1 MNILFVNR
9 MMGVAWGGGEN
20 FDFQLARGL
29 ESKGHGVTFLTAAG
43 GAVRSDVETETV
55 RTPYLRR
62 YMYELA
68 GRVRVLPG
76 LIAEFDL
83 QLFERAVA
91 AVLPGIVKRRAIDLV
106 QILALPRLAARLV
119 HGKLP
124 VAMRFPG
131 PPAWFHSGLLRR
143 LAGSG
148 VGLFAHG
155 DTVGRLGALG
165 IPAEEIPPG
174 IDFDLYGRPSTADRA
189 RLRQAIGAGPDSIV
203 LVSVGRM
210 VPGKGHGFLLGA
222 MRLLGERSGK
232 AHHLVMVGDGPLRG
246 RLERQSAEA
255 GLAGRVTFA
264 GQQAPVEVAQ
274 WLAAADVF
282 CLFSEYE
289 NYSNAALEAMAS
301 GLPVLATRVG
311 GFPMQVRNGD
321 NGYLIEPG
329 SQTEFVERVSEL
341 AHDPALRL
349 TLGRGARRFSENFS
363 WRSSAARA
371 AALYE
376 RLGTR

>member
-1 MNILFVNR
+1 MNVLFVNR

-20 FDFQLARGL
+20 FDFQLAKGL
-29 ESKGHGVTFLTAAG
+29 VSQGHQVTFLTAAG
-43 GAVRSDVETETV
+43 EAARVDVETETV

-68 GRVRVLPG
+68 GKVRLVPG

-83 QLFERAVA
+83 QLFEREAIRA
-91 AVLPGIVKRRAIDLV
+91 LPGIIKRRTIDLV
-106 QILALPRLAARLV
+106 QILALPRLAAHLE
-119 HGKLP
+119 GGTLP

-131 PPAWFHSGLLRR
+131 PPAWFHTRLLRR
-143 LAGSG
+143 LSAAG

-155 DTVGRLGALG
+155 DTVGLLGTRG
-165 IPAEEIPPG
+165 VSAEEIPPG
-174 IDFDLYGRPSTADRA
+174 IDFDLYGRPSERNRTE
-189 RLRQAIGAGPDSIV
+189 LRQRIGATAPSVV

-210 VPGKGHGFLLGA
+210 VPGKGHTFLLSA
-222 MRLLGERSGK
+222 MKRLADQVPE
-232 AHHLVMVGDGPLRG
+232 AHLVLVGDGPLRS
-246 RLERQSAEA
+246 RFERQSRDL
-255 GLAGRVTFA
+255 GLEHKVTFA
-264 GQQAPVEVAQ
+264 GQQSPPEVAQ
-274 WLAAADVF
+274 WLAAADLF

-311 GFPMQVRNGD
+311 GFPLQVRDGD

-329 SQTEFVERVSEL
+329 SETQFVERVRQL
-341 AHDPALRL
+341 AGAPALRL
-349 TLGRGARRFSENFS
+349 ALGTGARRFSENFS
-363 WRSSAARA
+363 WRTSAARV

-376 RLGTR
+376 RLRSR

>member
-29 ESKGHGVTFLTAAG
+29 QSQGHNVTFLTAAG
-43 GAVRSDVETETV
+43 AAMRGEVEVETV

-68 GRVRVLPG
+68 GYVRLVPG

-83 QLFERAVA
+83 QLFENAVMEA
-91 AVLPGIVKRRAIDLV
+91 LPAIIRRRAIGLV
-106 QILALPRLAARLV
+106 QILALPRLAARIKA
-119 HGKLP
+119 GPLP

-143 LAGSG
+143 LAAAG
-148 VGLFAHG
+148 VGLFTHG
-155 DTVGRLGALG
+155 DAVGRLGALG
-165 IPAEEIPPG
+165 VPAVEIPPG
-174 IDFDLYGRPSTADRA
+174 IDLELYGRPSAADRA
-189 RLRQAIGAGPDSIV
+189 QLREAIGARPGELV
-203 LVSVGRM
+203 LISVGRM
-210 VPGKGHGFLLGA
+210 VPGKGHSFLLRG
-222 MRLLGERSGK
+222 MRALGERLGEGR
-232 AHHLVMVGDGPLRG
+232 LVIVGDGPLRG
-246 RLERQSAEA
+246 QLERQSAA
-255 GLAGRVTFA
+255 SGLGARVTFT
-264 GQQAPVEVAQ
+264 GHQAPEAVAR
-274 WLAAADVF
+274 WLAAADLF

-289 NYSNAALEAMAS
+289 NYSNAALESMAS

-311 GFPMQVRNGD
+311 GFPLQVRDGD

-329 SQTEFVERVSEL
+329 SEREFVERVCEL
-341 AHDPALRL
+341 SRDPERRHQLSRS
-349 TLGRGARRFSENFS
+349 ARRFSENFS

-371 AALYE
+371 AAFYE
-376 RLGTR
+376 RLGCR

>member
-1 MNILFVNR
+1 MNVLFVNR

-20 FDFQLARGL
+20 FDFQLAKGL
-29 ESKGHGVTFLTAAG
+29 VSQGHRVTFLTAAG
-43 GAVRSDVETETV
+43 EAARTDVETETV

-68 GRVRVLPG
+68 GKVRLVPG

-83 QLFERAVA
+83 QLFEREAIRA
-91 AVLPGIVKRRAIDLV
+91 LPTIIKRRTIDLV
-106 QILALPRLAARLV
+106 QILALPRLAAHLER
-119 HGKLP
+119 GKLP

-131 PPAWFHSGLLRR
+131 PPAWFHTRLLRR
-143 LAGSG
+143 LSAAG

-155 DTVGRLGALG
+155 DTVGLLGTRG
-165 IPAEEIPPG
+165 VSAEEIPPG
-174 IDFDLYGRPSTADRA
+174 IDFDLYGRPSESNRT
-189 RLRQAIGAGPDSIV
+189 RLRQRIGAAPASMV

-210 VPGKGHGFLLGA
+210 VPGKGHAFLLSA
-222 MRLLGERSGK
+222 MKRLATHVPE
-232 AHHLVMVGDGPLRG
+232 AHLVMVGDGPLRS
-246 RLERQSAEA
+246 RFERQSREL
-255 GLAGRVTFA
+255 GLEQRVTFA
-264 GQQAPVEVAQ
+264 GQQSPPEVAQ
-274 WLAAADVF
+274 WLAAADLF

-311 GFPMQVRNGD
+311 GFPLQVRDGD

-329 SQTEFVERVSEL
+329 SETQFVERVCQL
-341 AHDPALRL
+341 AGAPALRL
-349 TLGRGARRFSENFS
+349 ALGTGARRFSENFS
-363 WRSSAARA
+363 WRTSAARV

-376 RLGTR
+376 RLRSR